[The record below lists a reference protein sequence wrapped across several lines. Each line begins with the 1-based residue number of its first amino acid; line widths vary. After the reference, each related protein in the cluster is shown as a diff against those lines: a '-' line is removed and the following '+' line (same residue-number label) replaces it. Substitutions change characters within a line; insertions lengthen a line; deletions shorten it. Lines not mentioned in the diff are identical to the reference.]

1 MYFGTGESP
10 DFDPGSHQPIQ
21 SLDQRVV
28 ETEILEKRSTRKK
41 IRNILFV
48 VLLPC
53 SVYILFLILQPK
65 RFGAPLTIFIIF
77 QQAFIPSIM
86 AMGLCF
92 VMSLGLYDLSIGAI
106 VILSAILGTKS
117 ANLVGGAGG
126 VVVLIAV
133 CVGASV
139 LLELVNAVSYTYLR
153 IPSLIVT
160 IGLLMIYETIGN
172 FINGAVLPFE
182 MSMLGR
188 APLNII
194 LSLLTMLLAYILFN
208 RTRVGMHILAV
219 GGSELIAQ
227 NSGIDVR
234 MTKIQGF
241 LMCGIFIGI
250 ASVMTVSYGG
260 VIMPS
265 TSLDSISRIFS
276 PLMGYFMGLALRKYC
291 NIIIGIFIGEFIILM
306 IITGMM
312 TMGAPS
318 TFQQVIT
325 GLFLLVVVGLVRR
338 VKKGE
343 VVK

>member
-1 MYFGTGESP
+1 MGVDEGL
-10 DFDPGSHQPIQ
+10 DFDPGSHPPDK
-21 SLDQRVV
+21 SLDYRVV
-28 ETEILEKRSTRKK
+28 QPENWEKRLTRKK
-41 IRNILFV
+41 VLNTLFV
-48 VLLPC
+48 FLLPC

-65 RFGAPLTIFIIF
+65 RFGAPQTIYIIF

-106 VILSAILGTKS
+106 VILSAIIATKS
-117 ANLVGGAGG
+117 ANLVGGTGG
-126 VVVLIAV
+126 IVVLFVLCIGV
-133 CVGASV
+133 SV
-139 LLELVNAVSYTYLR
+139 ALEFINAVSYTYLR

-182 MSMLGR
+182 MSLFGR

-194 LSLLTMLLAYILFN
+194 LSLLTILFAYILFN
-208 RTRVGMHILAV
+208 RTRIGMHILAV

-227 NSGIDVR
+227 NSGINVR
-234 MTKIQGF
+234 RTKIKGF
-241 LMCGIFIGI
+241 LMCGIFVGI

-265 TSLDSISRIFS
+265 TSLESISRIFS
-276 PLMGYFMGLALRKYC
+276 PLMGYFIGLALRKYC

-312 TMGAPS
+312 TMGVPS

-325 GLFLLVVVGLVRR
+325 GMFLLVVVGLVRR